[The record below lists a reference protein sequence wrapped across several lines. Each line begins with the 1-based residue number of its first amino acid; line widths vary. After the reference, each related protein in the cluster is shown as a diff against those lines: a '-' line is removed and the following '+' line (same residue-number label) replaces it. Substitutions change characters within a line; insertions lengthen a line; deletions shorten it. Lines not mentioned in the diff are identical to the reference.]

1 MYQISKLY
9 QNIILN
15 HLLTGNYN
23 SQVLQMRLYRIIVGF
38 RTNIRILLDL
48 SNIINTI
55 TLLIQLVTGKPFSDT
70 RFSNSFNNNNSIIMS
85 LR

>member
-38 RTNIRILLDL
+38 RTNILLDS

-70 RFSNSFNNNNSIIMS
+70 RFSNSFNNNKSIIMS